1 MPLLKNSLKFMIT
14 VFLWNVQTEKWKY
27 SLKNHGFR
35 MHSKNQSNRK
45 IYFIS
50 SSSVNLLWITTWSIN
65 LIRTKQQY
73 YESKI
78 EDSSNKP
85 NKLSSRLMHNNS
97 EITDPNQIENKF
109 FSYFSSIGQ
118 NLARQIP
125 VTLIFA
131 KSFLNGNYNESSLNL
146 KNTFLWC
153 SKHVKERA

>member
-1 MPLLKNSLKFMIT
+1 
-14 VFLWNVQTEKWKY
+14 
-27 SLKNHGFR
+27 
-35 MHSKNQSNRK
+35 
-45 IYFIS
+45 
-50 SSSVNLLWITTWSIN
+50 
-65 LIRTKQQY
+65 
-73 YESKI
+73 
-78 EDSSNKP
+78 
-85 NKLSSRLMHNNS
+85 MHNNS